1 MGLKRVLTLLV
12 AAVLVTLIA
21 VAAREFYVVR
31 DLLAALLMFCT
42 LLAVFG
48 ILVLVSFL
56 LGEGVMRCVALLA
69 ASMALFRFH
78 RPVVVGH
85 LARGIGKS

>member
-1 MGLKRVLTLLV
+1 MLILLV
-12 AAVLVTLIA
+12 AVILVTLIV
-21 VAAREFYVVR
+21 VAATEFYVVR

-42 LLAVFG
+42 LLAVLG

-56 LGEGVMRCVALLA
+56 LGEGVVRCVALLA
-69 ASMALFRFH
+69 ASVALFRVH
-78 RPVVVGH
+78 RTVVVVGH